1 MKGQSLPAGKSDER
15 PDLLDLTQDLCT
27 YVTGIVAEQ
36 NEQLFQRLGEELPFR
51 ITRYQSGST
60 FNGWTVP
67 HLWRVHKAVISKDG
81 TPVFDG
87 RSHTLGVAYYSKS
100 FQGELD
106 FEELN
111 RHLVTN
117 PNLPTAY
124 MFHCMWQYRPW
135 AADWVFCVPYEIY
148 RTLGPGRYEV
158 DLVTSYEPGEML
170 MGEYEHRG
178 RSDKTII
185 FNNNN
190 CHPHQANDGFAGTAI
205 LVRLFQW
212 LSTQDTYYTYRLL
225 IAPEHLGSVFY
236 LRDQSAEDL
245 ERFVCGVFAEMP
257 GTPGPIKLP
266 STFLGNLP
274 IDKAFRNVV
283 RHYSKAYTLAGWR
296 EGAGNDE
303 TVWEAPG
310 YEVPFVEL
318 TRSEGMNV
326 NFREYHSSLD
336 TPDLMEEAQLAEFY
350 DVLRRVID
358 VLEHN
363 AGLHRHFDGLICLSN
378 PEYNLYLERFDPT
391 VEKDLD
397 AMAERWGYLLDCLF
411 RYFDGT
417 TTILDIAEKHDLPFD
432 QLHKYLL
439 KFQAKGL
446 ISLEFAPIN
455 RRLISTRRSVVV

>member
-1 MKGQSLPAGKSDER
+1 
-15 PDLLDLTQDLCT
+15 
-27 YVTGIVAEQ
+27 
-36 NEQLFQRLGEELPFR
+36 
-51 ITRYQSGST
+51 
-60 FNGWTVP
+60 
-67 HLWRVHKAVISKDG
+67 
-81 TPVFDG
+81 
-87 RSHTLGVAYYSKS
+87 
-100 FQGELD
+100 
-106 FEELN
+106 
-111 RHLVTN
+111 
-117 PNLPTAY
+117 

-135 AADWVFCVPYEIY
+135 SADWALCVPYDVY
-148 RTLGPGRYEV
+148 RTLGPGRYHV

-170 MGEYEHRG
+170 IAECEHRG

-212 LSTQDTYYTYRLL
+212 LRTQETYYSYRLL

-236 LRDQSAEDL
+236 LRDRSAEDIKQL
-245 ERFVCGVFAEMP
+245 VCGVFAEMP
-257 GTPGPIKLP
+257 GTAGPIKLP
-266 STFLGNLP
+266 STFLGGQP

-283 RHYSKAYTLAGWR
+283 RHYSRAFTPADWR

-318 TRSEGMNV
+318 TRSAGMNV

-336 TPDLMEEAQLAEFY
+336 TADLMDPAQLGEFY
-350 DVLRRVID
+350 DVLCRVVH

-363 AGLHRHFDGLICLSN
+363 AVLHRHFDGLICLSN
-378 PEYNLYLERFDPT
+378 PEYDLYLERFDPT

-397 AMAERWGYLLDCLF
+397 ATAERWGYLLDCLF
-411 RYFDGT
+411 RYFDGR

-432 QLHKYLL
+432 QLYRYLL
-439 KFQAKGL
+439 RFEAKGL
-446 ISLEFAPIN
+446 ISFEFSPITRLPMSA
-455 RRLISTRRSVVV
+455 RRPVVV

>member
-1 MKGQSLPAGKSDER
+1 MTTSSLLVTPSGER
-15 PDLLDLTQDLCT
+15 TEFIGLIRDLCS
-27 YVTGIVAEQ
+27 YVTGVVADQ
-36 NEQLFQRLGEELPFR
+36 NEPLFERLGAELPFR
-51 ITRYQSGST
+51 IIRFPSGSV

-67 HLWRVHKAVISKDG
+67 DLWRVHRAIISRDG

-106 FEELN
+106 FEELKP
-111 RHLVTN
+111 HLVTN
-117 PNLPTAY
+117 PKLPGAY

-135 AADWVFCVPYEIY
+135 AADWAFCVPHEVY
-148 RTLGPGRYEV
+148 RTLGPGRYQI

-170 MGEYEHRG
+170 VGECEHRG

-185 FNNNN
+185 FNNNH
-190 CHPHQANDGFAGTAI
+190 CHPQMANDGFAGTAI

-212 LSTQDTYYTYRLL
+212 LSTQDTYYTYRLV

-236 LRDQSAEDL
+236 LRDQSATEL

-257 GTPGPIKLP
+257 GTSGPITLP
-266 STFLGNLP
+266 STFLGDQP

-283 RHYSKAYTLAGWR
+283 RHYSRAYRLAGWR

-310 YEVPFVEL
+310 YEIPFVEL
-318 TRSEGMNV
+318 TRSEASGV
-326 NFREYHSSLD
+326 HFREYHSSLD
-336 TPDLMEEAQLAEFY
+336 TPDLMDQPQLGEFH
-350 DVLRRVID
+350 DVLQRVVG

-363 AGLHRHFDGLICLSN
+363 AVIHRHFDGLICLSN
-378 PEYNLYLERFDPT
+378 PDYDLYLERFDPT
-391 VEKDLD
+391 VEKNLD
-397 AMAERWGYLLDCLF
+397 EMAERWGHLLDSLF
-411 RYFDGT
+411 RYFDGA

-432 QLHKYLL
+432 QLYKYLL
-439 KFQAKGL
+439 RFQVKGL
-446 ISLEFAPIN
+446 ISLEFVPIN
-455 RRLISTRRSVVV
+455 REPISPRR